1 MGIFSRKNKEEKPL
15 KTKSTFGSNLLNI
28 FSRSTLDEQAW
39 QEIED
44 TLIMADVG
52 IKTTQEI
59 VQELKN
65 NPTLKGAHSAE
76 EVKEVLRNQLIES
89 LATSDRSLNIS
100 ATPSVIMMVGINGTG
115 KTTTVGKLVHKLTNA
130 GNKCVLGA
138 ADTFRA
144 AASQQLQTWGE
155 RSSVPVV
162 VGPENSEPSAV
173 AFNAVQEGLAIGAKV
188 VIIDTAG
195 RLHTKSGLMDELGKV
210 RRVVEKVL
218 PVDEV
223 LLVVDATTGQ
233 NGIVQAKSFME
244 SVEITGLILTKMDGS
259 AKGGIALAI
268 ERECGTPI
276 KFIGTG
282 ESATD
287 LEAFDPDRYLNGLF
301 N

>member
-1 MGIFSRKNKEEKPL
+1 MALFSKLFQKIRGG
-15 KTKSTFGSNLLNI
+15 STS
-28 FSRSTLDEQAW
+28 SSDWA
-39 QEIED
+39 EIE
-44 TLIMADVG
+44 
-52 IKTTQEI
+52 
-59 VQELKN
+59 
-65 NPTLKGAHSAE
+65 
-76 EVKEVLRNQLIES
+76 ES
-89 LATSDRSLNIS
+89 LISSDLGAKNAAEIIEIARKSKGDELDAAITSALNSWLCSSNRGLAVTKDRP
-100 ATPSVIMMVGINGTG
+100 TTIMIVGVNGTG
-115 KTTTVGKLVHKLTNA
+115 KTTSTAKLVSYLKAQN
-130 GNKCVLGA
+130 NSVLLAA

-144 AASQQLQTWGE
+144 AAVEQLATWGSRLGVE
-155 RSSVPVV
+155 VVTGPNNGDPASVSFDAATKAKS
-162 VGPENSEPSAV
+162 ENIDY
-173 AFNAVQEGLAIGAKV
+173 L
-188 VIIDTAG
+188 IIDTAG

-268 ERECGTPI
+268 ERECGIPI

-282 ESATD
+282 EAATD
-287 LEAFDPDRYLNGLF
+287 LEAFDPERYLSGLF